1 MPQQASTPTRL
12 DAGGGRRGVSAAHM
26 CCRTKPNCSPLSEC
40 RGGGLWLRALAQGS
54 GTALTFGGATMP
66 RPQDIALGGGL
77 CGPLEGALAMGHGPW
92 PWAPRFRPGNAC
104 CCSWWVAAEFWWA
117 PLSPGIGW
125 RSPATHSQ
133 HARPQNAAHSLL
145 LHFVGGGQ
153 WSSTALWCFCF
164 TSNFQTLTRSASARP
179 KSTLVR
185 VSCAYCPAATQKGC
199 HVRYI
204 YTCTDSQNCAEI
216 VTFGTRCSWSITS

>member
-1 MPQQASTPTRL
+1 MGDWGTPQSGSCVTLALAPCPNRPRPLRDSLQG
-12 DAGGGRRGVSAAHM
+12 AGGAESQQPIAAHM

-185 VSCAYCPAATQKGC
+185 VSCAYCPAATHKGC
-199 HVRYI
+199 HVR
-204 YTCTDSQNCAEI
+204 
-216 VTFGTRCSWSITS
+216 RCI